1 MRYKQIKMIVSIYYV
16 DLIFHLS
23 FQYSLCVY
31 ALQGPLEIFRN
42 SVKKQKTKP
51 EYPRSLI
58 EVVKIIVNRYYFT

>member
-1 MRYKQIKMIVSIYYV
+1 MIVSICYV

-42 SVKKQKTKP
+42 SVKKTKNKT
-51 EYPRSLI
+51 
-58 EVVKIIVNRYYFT
+58 